1 MPKINMLDIRRYG
14 LIVVTLLLSATVS
27 YAQTAHKFLR
37 KADGF
42 YENGNFTMAEENYRK
57 ALDKQPTDKSNFN
70 LGNAIYQ
77 QQRYDDAITQYS
89 TLAAKSKDKTVKAH
103 SLYNKG
109 NAHYVKKEYEQ
120 AVNAY
125 KESLRLNPKDD
136 DAKINLAKARKMME
150 EQQKQQQQ
158 QNQDKKN
165 DKKDKQNQKQNQNQQ
180 QDQQQDQQPQKNKKQ
195 QSQQDLKKED
205 AKRMLQVMDDE
216 ERKVQQRMKK
226 GDPKPARSPKDW

>member
-1 MPKINMLDIRRYG
+1 MLEIKKYRIV
-14 LIVVTLLLSATVS
+14 LIMLLLSANIS
-27 YAQTAHKFLR
+27 CAQTVHKFLR

-42 YENGNFTMAEENYRK
+42 YEKGNFTMAEENYRK
-57 ALDKQPTDKSNFN
+57 ALEKQPTDKGNFN

-77 QQRYDDAITQYS
+77 QQRFDDAITQYS
-89 TLAAKSKDKTVKAH
+89 ALAAKSKDKTLKAH

-165 DKKDKQNQKQNQNQQ
+165 DKKDKQKQNQNQQ